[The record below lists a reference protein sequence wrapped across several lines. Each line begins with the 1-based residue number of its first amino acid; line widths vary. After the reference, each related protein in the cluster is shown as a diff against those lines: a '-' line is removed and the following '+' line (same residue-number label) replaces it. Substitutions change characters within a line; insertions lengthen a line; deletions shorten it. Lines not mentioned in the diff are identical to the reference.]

1 MKQKYI
7 LAAAASVM
15 LLNACSTSSK
25 IKLVKPEEAA
35 NIRHVCIIKNP
46 KVTRQADLDKLF
58 AAALEKQGISSE
70 ILSPDQRQRLYGPEC
85 RYNLRYFRVAGNAE
99 TIRKA
104 DVILRTPDYVVS
116 SLGYSSDDEKSYRT
130 SPDLQRQV
138 DGIVARLLGKKA
150 E

>member
-1 MKQKYI
+1 
-7 LAAAASVM
+7 M

-58 AAALEKQGISSE
+58 AAALEKQGVSSE

-116 SLGYSSDDEKSYRT
+116 SDNEKSYRT

>member
-15 LLNACSTSSK
+15 LLNACGTSSK

-70 ILSPDQRQRLYGPEC
+70 ILSPPPTQNPIPRSAWGWGRAGMPLQPALFPRCRQC
-85 RYNLRYFRVAGNAE
+85 RNHPQSRRDSAY
-99 TIRKA
+99 
-104 DVILRTPDYVVS
+104 
-116 SLGYSSDDEKSYRT
+116 
-130 SPDLQRQV
+130 
-138 DGIVARLLGKKA
+138 ARLCGQLFGLFVGR
-150 E
+150 

>member
-15 LLNACSTSSK
+15 LLNACGTSSK

-85 RYNLRYFRVAGNAE
+85 RNHPQSRRDSAY
-99 TIRKA
+99 
-104 DVILRTPDYVVS
+104 
-116 SLGYSSDDEKSYRT
+116 
-130 SPDLQRQV
+130 
-138 DGIVARLLGKKA
+138 ARLCGQLFGLFVGR
-150 E
+150 

>member
-15 LLNACSTSSK
+15 LLNACGTSSK

-58 AAALEKQGISSE
+58 AAALEKQGI
-70 ILSPDQRQRLYGPEC
+70 LH
-85 RYNLRYFRVAGNAE
+85 RVAFPEEAP
-99 TIRKA
+99 
-104 DVILRTPDYVVS
+104 L
-116 SLGYSSDDEKSYRT
+116 
-130 SPDLQRQV
+130 
-138 DGIVARLLGKKA
+138 
-150 E
+150 

>member
-15 LLNACSTSSK
+15 LLNACGTSSK

-35 NIRHVCIIKNP
+35 KIRHVCIIKNP
-46 KVTRQADLDKLF
+46 KVTRQADLGKLF

-116 SLGYSSDDEKSYRT
+116 SLGYSSDDEKFYRT